1 MKMSSEKSFWLKQSN
16 NKLWSTCWK
25 LLKRKFFGG
34 TIILLK
40 WKALHLER
48 NKMVFISKGVHG
60 SSQVSLD
67 STYYIS
73 HWVVKDE
80 THHWLS
86 RKSSSNLQV
95 STGGGQIQSKPAK
108 KGDGEQKHPRLQDL
122 RCIWLEIC
130 EISDQISEIVSANLG
145 KFFTS
150 IASSLGRSVSTDSQ
164 VGKLT
169 LDPFEADFGLLNLS
183 PPSKPAKSQKV
194 SLGWA
199 GESVWVGIWTV
210 IFISKDD
217 LIIQTSSP
225 LLRAFLFLPL
235 VWQLLLPMHW
245 PLYMMQFIFKASCY

>member
-1 MKMSSEKSFWLKQSN
+1 MRPVTDWAERAAQTCSCPPVVVRFSRNRLK
-16 NKLWSTCWK
+16 
-25 LLKRKFFGG
+25 
-34 TIILLK
+34 
-40 WKALHLER
+40 KA
-48 NKMVFISKGVHG
+48 M
-60 SSQVSLD
+60 
-67 STYYIS
+67 
-73 HWVVKDE
+73 
-80 THHWLS
+80 
-86 RKSSSNLQV
+86 
-95 STGGGQIQSKPAK
+95 
-108 KGDGEQKHPRLQDL
+108 GEQKHPRLQEL
-122 RCIWLEIC
+122 CCIWLEIC
-130 EISDQISEIVSANLG
+130 EISDQISEIISANLG
-145 KFFTS
+145 NFFTG

-164 VGKLT
+164 VGKLK

-225 LLRAFLFLPL
+225 LLGAFLFLPL